1 MNCNLL
7 CELMSKLQL
16 FQEIATMLTRTVN
29 KKMSLLAIAGCALV
43 LSGCVTVPDAIKG
56 STETPVQQ
64 LSSVQNAPNLF
75 VGAEARFGGT
85 VVNVANEQGRTVLEI
100 AAVPLD
106 SGARPI
112 LGEPSRG
119 RLLASVNG
127 FLEPV
132 DFKGQLV
139 TVVGPI
145 TGVRDGKIGMTPYKF
160 VTMNATGYKRWH
172 LTQQVMMPP
181 APMGPWGWRGGTWG
195 PGWGVGYGW
204 YNPGPAQVQTIVT
217 E

>member
-1 MNCNLL
+1 MR
-7 CELMSKLQL
+7 
-16 FQEIATMLTRTVN
+16 RT
-29 KKMSLLAIAGCALV
+29 C
-43 LSGCVTVPDAIKG
+43 
-56 STETPVQQ
+56 
-64 LSSVQNAPNLF
+64 F

-85 VVNVANEQGRTVLEI
+85 VVNVANEQGRTLLEI

-119 RLLASVNG
+119 RLIASVNG

-145 TGVRDGKIGMTPYKF
+145 TGVKDGKIGMTPYKF

-172 LTQQVMMPP
+172 LSQQVMMPP
-181 APMGPWGWRGGTWG
+181 APMGPWAGVAVPGAPVGAWGMAGTTLAQCRCKPSLPSNACLLLNFNRAAPAALFFWRR
-195 PGWGVGYGW
+195 
-204 YNPGPAQVQTIVT
+204 

>member
-1 MNCNLL
+1 
-7 CELMSKLQL
+7 
-16 FQEIATMLTRTVN
+16 MLTRTVN
-29 KKMSLLAIAGCALV
+29 KKMSLLAIAGGALV

-181 APMGPWGWRGGTWG
+181 APMGPWGGRGGTWG

>member
-1 MNCNLL
+1 MLIRTA
-7 CELMSKLQL
+7 SKKL
-16 FQEIATMLTRTVN
+16 
-29 KKMSLLAIAGCALV
+29 SLLAVACGALV

-56 STETPVQQ
+56 SSPSPVTQ

-75 VGAEARFGGT
+75 TGAEARFGGT

-112 LGEPSRG
+112 LGEPSNG
-119 RLLASVNG
+119 RLLATVNG

-145 TGVRDGKIGMTPYKF
+145 TGLKEGRIGMTPYRF
-160 VTMNATGYKRWH
+160 VTMNVTGFKRWH
-172 LTQQVMMPP
+172 LVQQVVMPP
-181 APMGPWGWRGGTWG
+181 APMGPWGWRGGPWG
-195 PGWGVGYGW
+195 PGWGAGYGW

>member
-1 MNCNLL
+1 M
-7 CELMSKLQL
+7 
-16 FQEIATMLTRTVN
+16 T
-29 KKMSLLAIAGCALV
+29 
-43 LSGCVTVPDAIKG
+43 
-56 STETPVQQ
+56 Q

-75 VGAEARFGGT
+75 TGAEARFGGT

-119 RLLASVNG
+119 RLLATVNG

-145 TGVRDGKIGMTPYKF
+145 TGLKEGRIGMTPYRF
-160 VTMNATGYKRWH
+160 VTMNVTGFKRWH
-172 LTQQVMMPP
+172 LVQQVVMPP
-181 APMGPWGWRGGTWG
+181 APMGPGAGAVARGARLGA
-195 PGWGVGYGW
+195 GYGW
-204 YNPGPAQVQTIVT
+204 YNLPGTGANHCNRVAYA
-217 E
+217 

>member
-1 MNCNLL
+1 
-7 CELMSKLQL
+7 
-16 FQEIATMLTRTVN
+16 MLTRTVSN
-29 KKMSLLAIAGCALV
+29 SMSLLAMACGALA

-56 STETPVQQ
+56 STATPVQQ

-75 VGAEARFGGT
+75 AGAEARFGGT

-119 RLLASVNG
+119 RLLATVNG

-145 TGVRDGKIGMTPYKF
+145 TGVKEGKIGTTPYKF
-160 VTMNATGYKRWH
+160 VTMNATGYKRWR

-181 APMGPWGWRGGTWG
+181 APMEPWGWRSGTWG

-204 YNPGPAQVQTIVT
+204 YNPGPVQVQTIVT